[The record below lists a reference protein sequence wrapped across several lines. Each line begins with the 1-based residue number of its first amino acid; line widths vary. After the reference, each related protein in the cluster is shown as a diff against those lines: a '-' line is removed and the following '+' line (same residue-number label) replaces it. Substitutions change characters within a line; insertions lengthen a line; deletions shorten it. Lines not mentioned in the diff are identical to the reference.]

1 MMPNFED
8 VRHLLDKIYPHGSK
22 REIWWVTQE
31 SLDNNSCNQCGRC
44 CAMFGLTFSLEVFRE
59 AFCDPD
65 KEDEGNPDIGFLI
78 KHMAQIPTKE
88 ADARGG
94 DGGGEN
100 FVCCS
105 LLTLDGRCSRYEDRP
120 HFCRRHPILGQSVV
134 SECAFAGIDDYE
146 KSPRGLEA
154 ARLSKLPAEKVTL
167 DRELEP

>member
-8 VRHLLDKIYPHGSK
+8 VRHLLDKLYPHGSK

-59 AFCDPD
+59 AYNDPD
-65 KEDEGNPDIGFLI
+65 KEDEGNPDVGFLI
-78 KHMAQIPTKE
+78 
-88 ADARGG
+88 
-94 DGGGEN
+94 
-100 FVCCS
+100 
-105 LLTLDGRCSRYEDRP
+105 P